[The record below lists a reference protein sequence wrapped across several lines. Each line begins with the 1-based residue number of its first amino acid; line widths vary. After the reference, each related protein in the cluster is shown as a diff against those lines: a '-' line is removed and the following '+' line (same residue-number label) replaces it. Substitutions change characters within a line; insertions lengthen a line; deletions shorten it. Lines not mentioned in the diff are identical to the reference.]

1 MKPIKNALLCVAS
14 FFRPKT
20 STREACVETHCVPEK
35 QELEVAFRYAH
46 ARLPIVQ
53 TKLENL
59 GDDASVLKGRKI
71 ARVETGEVSI
81 CLHFEDE
88 STLTISIPRK

>member
-1 MKPIKNALLCVAS
+1 MKPFKNALMCVAS
-14 FFRPKT
+14 FFRFKAST
-20 STREACVETHCVPEK
+20 SEACVETHCVPVK

-71 ARVETGEVSI
+71 AWVETGEVSI

-88 STLTISIPRK
+88 STLTVSIPQK